1 MKFGIDIGHNCPPD
15 SGAVGIKSENKLTM
29 EVGNKVIAKLENLGH
44 TVIACK
50 PNSARTVNQSLGS
63 RCEKANSNRVD
74 IFVSIHFN
82 AFNGQANGTEV
93 FAISDAGRRVA
104 QKVLDEIVKLG
115 FFNRG
120 VKNGSHLY
128 VLRRTN
134 MPGILIEGCFIDS
147 AKDMQIYDGEAMAN
161 AIVAGLTGKVAST
174 PPPVNPTPVNPTPAK
189 PTPGGS
195 IPIPVPSVP
204 VNTVI
209 DEESNK
215 DKSILRL
222 QQTLNRLKI
231 TDRNNRS
238 LVEDNGMGPA
248 TSSATEKFQRIVG
261 ILPTGIAGN
270 TTWNAINQ
278 ILAKRVVQGTHA
290 SGVIIRYLQYR
301 VGADPDG
308 IYGPK
313 TEAAIK
319 KFQQQNGLT
328 ADGIVGAMSWQKLI
342 G

>member
-1 MKFGIDIGHNCPPD
+1 MKFGLDIGHNCPPD
-15 SGAVGIKSENKLTM
+15 SGAEGIKSENKLTM

-50 PNSARTVNQSLGS
+50 PNSASTVNQSLGS

-93 FAISDAGRRVA
+93 FAISDAGKKVA

-120 VKNGSHLY
+120 VKSGSHLY

-134 MPGILIEGCFIDS
+134 MPGILIECCFIDS
-147 AKDMQIYDGEAMAN
+147 AKDIQLYDGETMAN
-161 AIVAGLTGKVAST
+161 AIVAGLTGKVANTSVN
-174 PPPVNPTPVNPTPAK
+174 PASDVPVNP
-189 PTPGGS
+189 
-195 IPIPVPSVP
+195 VPNAP

-209 DEESNK
+209 DEEQNK

-222 QQTLNRLKI
+222 QKALNRLKI
-231 TDRNNRS
+231 TDKNNQP
-238 LVEDNGMGPA
+238 LVEDNSMGQA

-261 ILPTGIAGN
+261 VLPTGIAGN
-270 TTWNAINQ
+270 TTWDALNQ
-278 ILAKRVVQGTHA
+278 ILAKRVVQGTHT

-308 IYGPK
+308 IYGPQ

-319 KFQQQNGLT
+319 KLQQQNGLT
-328 ADGIVGAMSWQKLI
+328 ADGIIGAITWQKLV

>member
-15 SGAVGIKSENKLTM
+15 SGAGGIKSEDKLTT
-29 EVGNKVIAKLENLGH
+29 EVGNKVIAKLESLGH
-44 TVIACK
+44 TVISCK
-50 PNSARTVNQSLGS
+50 PNSASTVNQSLGS
-63 RCEKANSNRVD
+63 RCNKANNNRVD
-74 IFVSIHFN
+74 FFVSIHFN

-93 FAISDAGRRVA
+93 FAISDAGRKVA

-120 VKNGSHLY
+120 VKSGSHLY
-128 VLRRTN
+128 VLRNTN

-174 PPPVNPTPVNPTPAK
+174 SVNPASNTPVNP
-189 PTPGGS
+189 
-195 IPIPVPSVP
+195 
-204 VNTVI
+204 VI
-209 DEESNK
+209 DEEQNK

-222 QQTLNRLKI
+222 QQALNRLKI
-231 TDRNNRS
+231 TDKNNRP
-238 LVEDNGMGPA
+238 LVEDNGMGAA

-261 ILPTGIAGN
+261 VLPTGIASN
-270 TTWNAINQ
+270 TTWDAINQ
-278 ILAKRVVQGTHA
+278 ILAKRVIQGTHA
-290 SGVIIRYLQYR
+290 SGVIIRYLQFR
-301 VGADPDG
+301 IGANPDG
-308 IYGPK
+308 IYGSQ
-313 TEAAIK
+313 TEAALK

-328 ADGIVGAMSWQKLI
+328 ADGIIGAMTWQKLI

>member
-15 SGAVGIKSENKLTM
+15 SGAEGIKSENKLTM

-93 FAISDAGRRVA
+93 FAISDAGKKVA

-120 VKNGSHLY
+120 VKSGSHLY

-134 MPGILIEGCFIDS
+134 MPGILIECCFIDS
-147 AKDMQIYDGEAMAN
+147 AKDIQLYDGETMAN
-161 AIVAGLTGKVAST
+161 AIVAGLTGKVANTS
-174 PPPVNPTPVNPTPAK
+174 VNP
-189 PTPGGS
+189 
-195 IPIPVPSVP
+195 VPNAP

-209 DEESNK
+209 DEEQNK

-222 QQTLNRLKI
+222 QKALNRLKI
-231 TDRNNRS
+231 TDKNNRT
-238 LVEDNGMGPA
+238 LVEDNSMGQA

-261 ILPTGIAGN
+261 VLPTGIAGN
-270 TTWNAINQ
+270 TTWDAINQ
-278 ILAKRVVQGTHA
+278 ILAKRVVQGTHT

-301 VGADPDG
+301 VGADTDG
-308 IYGPK
+308 IYGPQ

-328 ADGIVGAMSWQKLI
+328 ADGIIGAITWQKLV

>member
-1 MKFGIDIGHNCPPD
+1 MKYGIDIGHNCPPD
-15 SGAVGIKSENKLTM
+15 TGAEGIKSENKLTM
-29 EVGNKVIAKLENLGH
+29 EVGNKVIAKLESLGH

-50 PNSARTVNQSLGS
+50 PNSANTVNQSLGS

-93 FAISDAGRRVA
+93 FAISDAGKKTA
-104 QKVLDEIVKLG
+104 QSVLNEIVKLG

-120 VKNGSHLY
+120 VKSGSHLY
-128 VLRRTN
+128 VLRNTN

-161 AIVAGLTGKVAST
+161 AIVAGLTGKVTSSS
-174 PPPVNPTPVNPTPAK
+174 PVNV
-189 PTPGGS
+189 S
-195 IPIPVPSVP
+195 IPIPVPT
-204 VNTVI
+204 NTVI
-209 DEESNK
+209 DGEYNK

-231 TDRNNRS
+231 TDKNNKP

-248 TSSATEKFQRIVG
+248 TSSATEKFQKIVG
-261 ILPTGIAGN
+261 VLPTGIAGN
-270 TTWNAINQ
+270 TTWDAINQ

-290 SGVIIRYLQYR
+290 SGVIIKYLQYR
-301 VGADPDG
+301 VGATPDG
-308 IYGPK
+308 IYGSQ

-328 ADGIVGAMSWQKLI
+328 ADAIIGAMSWQKLV

>member
-15 SGAVGIKSENKLTM
+15 SGAGGIKSEDKLTM
-29 EVGNKVIAKLENLGH
+29 EVGNKVIAKLESLGH
-44 TVIACK
+44 TVISCK
-50 PNSARTVNQSLGS
+50 PNSASTVNQSLGS
-63 RCEKANSNRVD
+63 RCEKANNNRVD
-74 IFVSIHFN
+74 FFVSIHFN

-93 FAISDAGRRVA
+93 FAISDAGKKVA

-120 VKNGSHLY
+120 VKSGSHLY
-128 VLRRTN
+128 VLKRTN

-174 PPPVNPTPVNPTPAK
+174 SVNPASNAPANP
-189 PTPGGS
+189 
-195 IPIPVPSVP
+195 
-204 VNTVI
+204 VI
-209 DEESNK
+209 DEEQNK

-222 QQTLNRLKI
+222 QQALNRLKI
-231 TDRNNRS
+231 TDKNNRP
-238 LVEDNGMGPA
+238 LVEDNGMGAA

-261 ILPTGIAGN
+261 VLPTGIASN
-270 TTWNAINQ
+270 TTWDAINQ
-278 ILAKRVVQGTHA
+278 ILAKRVIQGTHA

-301 VGADPDG
+301 IGANPDG
-308 IYGPK
+308 IYGSQ
-313 TEAAIK
+313 TEAALK

-328 ADGIVGAMSWQKLI
+328 ADGIIGAMTWQKLI

>member
-1 MKFGIDIGHNCPPD
+1 MKFGLDIGHNCPPD
-15 SGAVGIKSENKLTM
+15 SGAKGIKSENKLTM

-93 FAISDAGRRVA
+93 FAISDAGKKVA

-120 VKNGSHLY
+120 VKSGSHLY

-134 MPGILIEGCFIDS
+134 MPGILIECCFIDS
-147 AKDMQIYDGEAMAN
+147 AKDIQLYDGETMAN
-161 AIVAGLTGKVAST
+161 AIVAGLTGKVANTSVN
-174 PPPVNPTPVNPTPAK
+174 PASDVPVNP
-189 PTPGGS
+189 
-195 IPIPVPSVP
+195 VPNAP

-209 DEESNK
+209 DEEQNK

-222 QQTLNRLKI
+222 QKALNRLKI
-231 TDRNNRS
+231 TDKNNRT
-238 LVEDNGMGPA
+238 LVEDNSMGQA

-261 ILPTGIAGN
+261 VLPTGIAGN
-270 TTWNAINQ
+270 TTWDALNQ
-278 ILAKRVVQGTHA
+278 ILAKRVVQGTHT

-308 IYGPK
+308 IYGPQ

-319 KFQQQNGLT
+319 KLQQQNGLT
-328 ADGIVGAMSWQKLI
+328 ADGIIGAITWQKLV

>member
-15 SGAVGIKSENKLTM
+15 SGAGGIKSEDKLTT
-29 EVGNKVIAKLENLGH
+29 EVGNKVIAKLESLGH
-44 TVIACK
+44 TVISCK
-50 PNSARTVNQSLGS
+50 PNSASTVNQSLGS
-63 RCEKANSNRVD
+63 RCNKANNNRVD
-74 IFVSIHFN
+74 FFVSIHFN

-93 FAISDAGRRVA
+93 FAISDAGRKVA

-120 VKNGSHLY
+120 VKSGSHLY
-128 VLRRTN
+128 VLRNTN

-161 AIVAGLTGKVAST
+161 AIVAGLTGKVANTS
-174 PPPVNPTPVNPTPAK
+174 VNPVPNAPAN
-189 PTPGGS
+189 
-195 IPIPVPSVP
+195 PVPNAP
-204 VNTVI
+204 ANPVI
-209 DEESNK
+209 DEEQNK

-222 QQTLNRLKI
+222 QQALNRLKI
-231 TDRNNRS
+231 TDKNNQP

-261 ILPTGIAGN
+261 VLPTGIAGN
-270 TTWNAINQ
+270 TTWDAINQ

-308 IYGPK
+308 IYGSN

-328 ADGIVGAMSWQKLI
+328 ADGIIGAMTWQKLI

>member
-15 SGAVGIKSENKLTM
+15 SGAEGIKSENKLTM

-93 FAISDAGRRVA
+93 FAISDAGKKVA

-120 VKNGSHLY
+120 VKSGSHLY

-134 MPGILIEGCFIDS
+134 MPGILIECCFIDS
-147 AKDMQIYDGEAMAN
+147 AKDIQLYDGETMAN
-161 AIVAGLTGKVAST
+161 AIVAGLTGKVAK
-174 PPPVNPTPVNPTPAK
+174 TPVNPV
-189 PTPGGS
+189 PGVS
-195 IPIPVPSVP
+195 IPIAVPVPNAS

-209 DEESNK
+209 DEEQNK

-222 QQTLNRLKI
+222 QKALNRLKI
-231 TDRNNRS
+231 TDKNNRT
-238 LVEDNGMGPA
+238 LVEDNSMGQA

-261 ILPTGIAGN
+261 LLPTGMAGN
-270 TTWNAINQ
+270 TTWDALNQ

-308 IYGPK
+308 IYGPQ
-313 TEAAIK
+313 TEAGIK

-328 ADGIVGAMSWQKLI
+328 ADGIIGAITWQKLV

>member
-15 SGAVGIKSENKLTM
+15 SGAEGIKSENKLTM

-63 RCEKANSNRVD
+63 RCEKANNNGVD

-93 FAISDAGRRVA
+93 FAISDAGKKTA
-104 QKVLDEIVKLG
+104 KSVLDEIVKLG

-120 VKNGSHLY
+120 VKSGSHLY
-128 VLRRTN
+128 VLKRTN

-174 PPPVNPTPVNPTPAK
+174 PTNPAPNVP
-189 PTPGGS
+189 
-195 IPIPVPSVP
+195 IPIPVPNGL

-209 DEESNK
+209 DEEQNK

-222 QQTLNRLKI
+222 QQALNRLKI
-231 TDRNNRS
+231 TDKNNQP

-248 TSSATEKFQRIVG
+248 TSSATENFQRIVG
-261 ILPTGIAGN
+261 VLPTGIAGN
-270 TTWNAINQ
+270 TTWDALNQ

-301 VGADPDG
+301 VGANPDG
-308 IYGPK
+308 IYGSQ

-328 ADGIVGAMSWQKLI
+328 ADAIIGAMSWQKLI

>member
-1 MKFGIDIGHNCPPD
+1 MKFGLDIGHNCPPD
-15 SGAVGIKSENKLTM
+15 SGAEGIKSENKLTM

-50 PNSARTVNQSLGS
+50 PNSASTVNQSLGS

-93 FAISDAGRRVA
+93 FAISDAGKKVA

-120 VKNGSHLY
+120 VKSGSHLY

-134 MPGILIEGCFIDS
+134 MPGILIECCFIDS
-147 AKDMQIYDGEAMAN
+147 AKDIQLYDGETMAN
-161 AIVAGLTGKVAST
+161 AIVAGLTGKVANTSVN
-174 PPPVNPTPVNPTPAK
+174 PASDVPVNP
-189 PTPGGS
+189 
-195 IPIPVPSVP
+195 VPNAP

-209 DEESNK
+209 DEEQNK

-222 QQTLNRLKI
+222 QKALNRLKI
-231 TDRNNRS
+231 TDKNNRT
-238 LVEDNGMGPA
+238 LVEDNSMGQA

-261 ILPTGIAGN
+261 VLPTGIAGN
-270 TTWNAINQ
+270 TTWDALNQ
-278 ILAKRVVQGTHA
+278 ILAKRVVQGTHT

-308 IYGPK
+308 IYGPQ
-313 TEAAIK
+313 TQAAIK

-328 ADGIVGAMSWQKLI
+328 ADGIIGAITWQKLV

>member
-15 SGAVGIKSENKLTM
+15 SGAEGIKSENKLTM

-93 FAISDAGRRVA
+93 FAISDAGKKIA

-120 VKNGSHLY
+120 VKSGSHLY

-134 MPGILIEGCFIDS
+134 MPGILIECCFIDS
-147 AKDMQIYDGEAMAN
+147 AKDIQLYDGETMAN
-161 AIVAGLTGKVAST
+161 AIVAGLTGKVANTS
-174 PPPVNPTPVNPTPAK
+174 VNP
-189 PTPGGS
+189 
-195 IPIPVPSVP
+195 VPNAP

-209 DEESNK
+209 DEEQNK
-215 DKSILRL
+215 DKSIFRL
-222 QQTLNRLKI
+222 QKALNRLKI
-231 TDRNNRS
+231 TDKNNRT
-238 LVEDNGMGPA
+238 LVEDNSMGQA

-261 ILPTGIAGN
+261 VLPTGIAGN
-270 TTWNAINQ
+270 TTWDAINQ
-278 ILAKRVVQGTHA
+278 ILAKRVVQGTHT

-308 IYGPK
+308 IYGPQ
-313 TEAAIK
+313 TQAAIK

-328 ADGIVGAMSWQKLI
+328 ADGIIGAITWQKLV

>member
-15 SGAVGIKSENKLTM
+15 SGAEGIKSENKLTM
-29 EVGNKVIAKLENLGH
+29 EVGTKVIAKLESLGH

-93 FAISDAGRRVA
+93 FAISDAGKKVA
-104 QKVLDEIVKLG
+104 QNVLNEIVKLG

-120 VKNGSHLY
+120 VKSGSHLY

-161 AIVAGLTGKVAST
+161 AIVAGLTGKVAPTSG
-174 PPPVNPTPVNPTPAK
+174 NPTTSV
-189 PTPGGS
+189 
-195 IPIPVPSVP
+195 PIPVPNAP

-209 DEESNK
+209 DEEGNK

-222 QQTLNRLKI
+222 QQALNRLKI
-231 TDRNNRS
+231 TDKNNQP
-238 LVEDNGMGPA
+238 LVEDNNMGA
-248 TSSATEKFQRIVG
+248 VTSSATEKFQRIVG
-261 ILPTGIAGN
+261 VLPTGIAGN
-270 TTWNAINQ
+270 TTWDAINQ
-278 ILAKRVVQGTHA
+278 VLAKRVVQGTHT

-308 IYGPK
+308 IYGPN

>member
-15 SGAVGIKSENKLTM
+15 SGAEGIKSENKLTM

-93 FAISDAGRRVA
+93 FAISDAGKKVA

-120 VKNGSHLY
+120 VKSGSHLY

-134 MPGILIEGCFIDS
+134 MPGILIECCFIDS
-147 AKDMQIYDGEAMAN
+147 AKDIQLYDGETMAN
-161 AIVAGLTGKVAST
+161 AIVAGLTGKVANTSVN
-174 PPPVNPTPVNPTPAK
+174 PASDVPVNP
-189 PTPGGS
+189 
-195 IPIPVPSVP
+195 VPNAP

-209 DEESNK
+209 DEEQNK

-222 QQTLNRLKI
+222 QKALNRLKI
-231 TDRNNRS
+231 TDKNNRT
-238 LVEDNGMGPA
+238 LVEDNSMGQA

-261 ILPTGIAGN
+261 VLPTGIAGN
-270 TTWNAINQ
+270 TTWDALNQ
-278 ILAKRVVQGTHA
+278 ILAKRVVQGTHT

-308 IYGPK
+308 IYGPQ

-328 ADGIVGAMSWQKLI
+328 ADGIIGAITWQKLV

>member
-15 SGAVGIKSENKLTM
+15 SGAEGIKSENKLTM
-29 EVGNKVIAKLENLGH
+29 EVGNKVITKLESLGH

-50 PNSARTVNQSLGS
+50 PNSANTVNQSLGS

-93 FAISDAGRRVA
+93 FAISDAGKKTA
-104 QKVLDEIVKLG
+104 KSVLDEIVKLG

-120 VKNGSHLY
+120 VKSGSHLY

-174 PPPVNPTPVNPTPAK
+174 PVNPAPNVP
-189 PTPGGS
+189 
-195 IPIPVPSVP
+195 IPISIPVPNASV
-204 VNTVI
+204 NIVI
-209 DEESNK
+209 DEEQNK

-222 QQTLNRLKI
+222 QQALNRLKI
-231 TDRNNRS
+231 TDKNNKP
-238 LVEDNGMGPA
+238 LVEDNGMGQA
-248 TSSATEKFQRIVG
+248 TSSATEKFQRIAGV
-261 ILPTGIAGN
+261 LPTGIAGN
-270 TTWNAINQ
+270 TTWDAINQ

-301 VGADPDG
+301 VGANPDG
-308 IYGPK
+308 IYGSQ

-319 KFQQQNGLT
+319 KFRQQNGLT
-328 ADGIVGAMSWQKLI
+328 ADAIIGAMSWQKLI

>member
-15 SGAVGIKSENKLTM
+15 SGASGIKSEDRLTT
-29 EVGNKVIAKLENLGH
+29 EVGNKVISKLQSLGH
-44 TVIACK
+44 TVISCK
-50 PNSARTVNQSLGS
+50 PNSASTVNQSLGS
-63 RCEKANSNRVD
+63 RCDKANNNRVD
-74 IFVSIHFN
+74 FFVSIHFN
-82 AFNGQANGTEV
+82 AFNGRANGTEV
-93 FAISDAGRRVA
+93 FAISDSGRKVA

-147 AKDMQIYDGEAMAN
+147 TKDMQIYDGEAMAN

-174 PPPVNPTPVNPTPAK
+174 SVNPASNAPANP
-189 PTPGGS
+189 
-195 IPIPVPSVP
+195 
-204 VNTVI
+204 VI
-209 DEESNK
+209 DEEQNK

-222 QQTLNRLKI
+222 QQALNRLKI
-231 TDRNNRS
+231 TDKNNRP
-238 LVEDNGMGPA
+238 LVEDNGMGAA

-261 ILPTGIAGN
+261 VLPTGIASN
-270 TTWNAINQ
+270 TTWDAINQ
-278 ILAKRVVQGTHA
+278 ILAKRVIQGTHA

-301 VGADPDG
+301 IGANPDG
-308 IYGPK
+308 IYGSQ
-313 TEAAIK
+313 TEAALK

-328 ADGIVGAMSWQKLI
+328 ADGIIGAMTWQKLI

>member
-15 SGAVGIKSENKLTM
+15 SGAEGIRSENKLTM

-161 AIVAGLTGKVAST
+161 AIVVGLTGKVAST
-174 PPPVNPTPVNPTPAK
+174 SVNPASNTPVNP
-189 PTPGGS
+189 
-195 IPIPVPSVP
+195 
-204 VNTVI
+204 VI
-209 DEESNK
+209 DEEQNK

-222 QQTLNRLKI
+222 QQALNRLKI
-231 TDRNNRS
+231 TDKNNRP
-238 LVEDNGMGPA
+238 LVEDNRMGAA

-261 ILPTGIAGN
+261 VLPTGIASN

-278 ILAKRVVQGTHA
+278 ILAKRVIQGTHA
-290 SGVIIRYLQYR
+290 SGVIIRYLQFR
-301 VGADPDG
+301 IGANPDG
-308 IYGPK
+308 IYGSQ
-313 TEAAIK
+313 TEAALK

-328 ADGIVGAMSWQKLI
+328 ADGIIGAMTWQKLI

>member
-15 SGAVGIKSENKLTM
+15 SGAEGIKSENKLTM

-93 FAISDAGRRVA
+93 FAISDAGKKVA

-120 VKNGSHLY
+120 VKSGSHLY

-134 MPGILIEGCFIDS
+134 MPGILIECCFIDS
-147 AKDMQIYDGEAMAN
+147 AKDIQLYNGETMAN
-161 AIVAGLTGKVAST
+161 AIVAGLTGKVAK
-174 PPPVNPTPVNPTPAK
+174 TPVNPV
-189 PTPGGS
+189 PGVS
-195 IPIPVPSVP
+195 IPIAVPVPNAS

-209 DEESNK
+209 DEEQNK

-222 QQTLNRLKI
+222 QKALNRLKI
-231 TDRNNRS
+231 TDKNNRT
-238 LVEDNGMGPA
+238 LVEDNSMGQA

-261 ILPTGIAGN
+261 VLPTGIAGN
-270 TTWNAINQ
+270 TTWDALNQ

-308 IYGPK
+308 IYGPQ
-313 TEAAIK
+313 TEAGIK

-328 ADGIVGAMSWQKLI
+328 ADGIIGAITWQKLV

>member
-1 MKFGIDIGHNCPPD
+1 MKFGLDIGHNCPPD
-15 SGAVGIKSENKLTM
+15 SGAKGIKSENKLTM

-93 FAISDAGRRVA
+93 FAISDAGKKVA

-120 VKNGSHLY
+120 VKSGSHLY

-134 MPGILIEGCFIDS
+134 MPGILIECCFIDS
-147 AKDMQIYDGEAMAN
+147 AKDIQLYDGETMAN
-161 AIVAGLTGKVAST
+161 AIVAGLTGKVAK
-174 PPPVNPTPVNPTPAK
+174 TPVNPV
-189 PTPGGS
+189 PGVS
-195 IPIPVPSVP
+195 IPIAVPVPNAS

-209 DEESNK
+209 DEEQNK

-222 QQTLNRLKI
+222 QKALNRLKI
-231 TDRNNRS
+231 TDKNNRT
-238 LVEDNGMGPA
+238 LVEDNSMGQA

-261 ILPTGIAGN
+261 VLPTGIAGN
-270 TTWNAINQ
+270 TTWDALNQ

-308 IYGPK
+308 IYGPQ
-313 TEAAIK
+313 TEAGIK

-328 ADGIVGAMSWQKLI
+328 ADGIIGAITWQKLV

>member
-1 MKFGIDIGHNCPPD
+1 MKFGLDIGHNCPPD
-15 SGAVGIKSENKLTM
+15 SGAEGIKSENKLTM

-50 PNSARTVNQSLGS
+50 PNSASTVNQSLGS

-93 FAISDAGRRVA
+93 FAISDAGKKVA

-120 VKNGSHLY
+120 VKSGSHLY

-134 MPGILIEGCFIDS
+134 MPGILIECCFIDS
-147 AKDMQIYDGEAMAN
+147 AKDIQLYDGETMAN
-161 AIVAGLTGKVAST
+161 AIVAGLTGKVANTSVN
-174 PPPVNPTPVNPTPAK
+174 PASDVPVNP
-189 PTPGGS
+189 
-195 IPIPVPSVP
+195 VPNAP

-209 DEESNK
+209 DEEQNK

-222 QQTLNRLKI
+222 QKALNRLKI
-231 TDRNNRS
+231 TDKNNQP
-238 LVEDNGMGPA
+238 LVEDNGMGQA

-261 ILPTGIAGN
+261 VLPTGIAGN
-270 TTWNAINQ
+270 TTWDALNQ

-308 IYGPK
+308 IYGPQ
-313 TEAAIK
+313 TQAAIK

-328 ADGIVGAMSWQKLI
+328 ADGIIGAITWQKLV